1 MPQVQATDTD
11 PILDDYIED
20 ELTWVDCWMGHKSG
34 NMSAEMQTDCDTHF
48 TNSPSSRLYGIR
60 WIFLN
65 VSESDIP
72 DDWIGTQLANLNH
85 VFGQWDFQFQTDET
99 VVVPNAVAESDDYY
113 DEWTL
118 EEIMPDL
125 RAQLNLSID
134 IQVALDELKSEM
146 ADRHVSQE
154 ELDNL
159 TLDSTYSTGGAF
171 RLASRARSES
181 ITVVIRPNLDS
192 SGMSGGPT
200 PEFQHSRGGAVELN
214 SNLLVSGSLT
224 TLPHEVGHYFG
235 ISHSHAPDFD
245 EAEADFGFEQR
256 WGRLAHDG
264 VAIKRV
270 VGDDWSQPFGEP
282 WVSYDEDAQKLV
294 EFQELMGEAFLWPVW
309 QFLYKGDHQNF
320 DSLADFIQYGESGE
334 IVYRKNFLRNYQF
347 ENNEAVE
354 WYGNNCVWNSIAG
367 EAQCRYNEPMEI
379 YTADHPSINNSIFFE
394 NGTVSN
400 LMSYITP
407 PYDNFST
414 RKGITDT
421 QLDMIRFTANTPF
434 RLLLRNHCFDNNS
447 DACSEE
453 PDLECTPGDTQPA
466 EDGCNN
472 CVCTEDGIWACTE
485 MGCPDDEVDRT
496 PRISLWPGK
505 VNQHNENGTWM
516 TDPDGVSGGH
526 PNSEYPNDYGGLEVE
541 YCQKFWPTT
550 TQVVLQDHR
559 ENITF
564 YTEGN
569 KVAYNTTKDV
579 WICQTEDGGI
589 PEFDPVDPD
598 IDIDDIGDVFD
609 DLDTDSAEDSED
621 DEQTGVRI
629 PGFGMAATLSMLG
642 LVALFRSRRNYVQ
655 WTGRDLNSRPL
666 QCQCSDLPPDLPA
679 LYVGDPPAPS
689 L

>member
-1 MPQVQATDTD
+1 MNSRIWSSIALVALLILTSVMPQVQATDTD

-34 NMSAEMQTDCDTHF
+34 NMSAEMQVDCDTHF

-72 DDWIGTQLANLNH
+72 DDWIETQLANLNH

-125 RAQLNLSID
+125 RTQLNLSAD
-134 IQVALDELKSEM
+134 NQAALDELKSEM

-192 SGMSGGPT
+192 SGMSGGPS

-294 EFQELMGEAFLWPVW
+294 EFQELMGEAFLWPIW

-472 CVCTEDGIWACTE
+472 CVCTENGIWVCTE
-485 MGCPDDEVDRT
+485 IGCPDDEVDRT

-516 TDPDGVSGGH
+516 TDPDGISGGH

-598 IDIDDIGDVFD
+598 IDLDPDIDDIGDVFD
-609 DLDTDSAEDSED
+609 DLDTDSEDDSEEDSED

-642 LVALFRSRRNYVQ
+642 LVALFRSRRNYV
-655 WTGRDLNSRPL
+655 
-666 QCQCSDLPPDLPA
+666 
-679 LYVGDPPAPS
+679 
-689 L
+689 